1 MAQLDAWG
9 EEYVR
14 LGFRIQ
20 QHIDGYVDAY
30 VGPPALRDQALGGP
44 PWPGPALVREA
55 DRLREA
61 LEAGEYPSRRRAYL
75 HKQLEAMQTVCR
87 AIAGERLPYREEVRR
102 CFDIDPRP
110 IPEEVFEAAI
120 EELQSLLPGSG
131 PVRERMVAWRA
142 RFAVPAEAARTLIEP
157 IMAELRR
164 RTQALYPLPAG
175 ERVEVRLVADQPWAG
190 YNWYRG
196 GYASVVDIN
205 TDLPVQ
211 AERLAGLLAHEAYP
225 GHHTEHCLK
234 EAGLYEQGGWAEH
247 SIFLVSTPEAV
258 IAEGIANTAA
268 HVIFGPGE
276 LYDWQAR
283 TVYPL
288 AGLEGD
294 PGRER
299 RIAEAAAA
307 LAGVSGNAAL
317 LLHEQGRPER
327 EALAYVMRYG
337 LRNEE
342 QARQSLR
349 FIGDPLWRSYVF
361 TYFYGEQLMR
371 EWISRGDPAERF
383 GRLLREQLYP
393 SLLERWVLE
402 ERASC
407 GVGQ

>member
-1 MAQLDAWG
+1 
-9 EEYVR
+9 
-14 LGFRIQ
+14 
-20 QHIDGYVDAY
+20 YVDAY
-30 VGPPALRDQALGGP
+30 VGPPELRARAEAGSR
-44 PWPGPALVREA
+44 WPAPALVREA

-61 LEAGEYPSRRRAYL
+61 LETGEYPSRRRAYL
-75 HKQLEAMQTVCR
+75 HKQLEGIQTTCR
-87 AIAGERLPYREEVRR
+87 ALAGERLPYREEVRR
-102 CFDIDPRP
+102 CFDIEPALLGED
-110 IPEEVFEAAI
+110 VFEAAI
-120 EELQSLLPGSG
+120 EELQTLLPGNG
-131 PVRERMVAWRA
+131 PVRERMVAWRE
-142 RFAVPAEAARTLIEP
+142 RFAVPAATAKALIEP
-157 IMAELRR
+157 VMAELRR

-175 ERVEVRLVADQPWAG
+175 ERVEVRLVTDQPWSG

-211 AERLAGLLAHEAYP
+211 AERLTGLLAHEAYP

-234 EAGLYEQGGWAEH
+234 EAGLYQQGGWAEH

-268 HVIFGPGE
+268 HVIFAPGE
-276 LYDWQAR
+276 MYDWQAA
-283 TVYPL
+283 TLYPL

-294 PGRER
+294 PKRER

-317 LLHEQGRPER
+317 LLHEQGLPER
-327 EALAYVMRYG
+327 EVLAYVMRYG

-349 FIGDPLWRSYVF
+349 FIANPLWRSYIF

-371 EWISRGDPAERF
+371 EWIGRGDRVERF
-383 GRLLREQLYP
+383 GRLLREQFYP

-402 ERASC
+402 ERAAC
-407 GVGQ
+407 GAGQ